1 MAGLFTQE
9 SSEERNA
16 TLLLV
21 TILIVL
27 IGAIYSVI
35 TSVNNGSM
43 RGIMISLFL
52 ILACAVIVSVGL

>member
-27 IGAIYSVI
+27 IE
-35 TSVNNGSM
+35 
-43 RGIMISLFL
+43 SLYTLSCF
-52 ILACAVIVSVGL
+52 C